1 MVKQALIL
9 AVGNMKGGVGKT
21 TLAVNLAI
29 SQAIRGNDV
38 LLVDGDDQGTART
51 FTQLRADI
59 LSAPGYTAVSLRG
72 PEIRTQV
79 RLLRAK
85 YEYIIID
92 VGGRDTSSLRAALT
106 VADILLVP
114 VLPATFD
121 VWSLEPLDD
130 LIQEARE
137 INNSLSALVILNAA
151 DAQGR
156 DNEEAAIIIREKAA
170 FEYFPHPIIR
180 RKAFHNAA
188 ANGLSVL
195 ECRPSDEKAIS
206 EFMLLAH
213 HLFGYAGDIASISY
227 AHHKAS
233 STKAKDQRQAS

>member
-1 MVKQALIL
+1 ME
-9 AVGNMKGGVGKT
+9 M
-21 TLAVNLAI
+21 
-29 SQAIRGNDV
+29 IRGLPVHSRNSV
-38 LLVDGDDQGTART
+38 LTFSAHRAIQPFRCVDRRFARRFDCCEPST
-51 FTQLRADI
+51 NT
-59 LSAPGYTAVSLRG
+59 S
-72 PEIRTQV
+72 
-79 RLLRAK
+79 
-85 YEYIIID
+85 IID

-180 RKAFHNAA
+180 RKAFRNAA